1 MFYVVRFFCYISIEY
16 IKMLISLTYSR
27 RNTRLKN
34 LEFFNI
40 KHLII
45 KRENTMNTTILTQ
58 IWSMITVSS
67 LNKIKFCLPRRIRD
81 KLMTFIRWVIY
92 ILHKERLTIK
102 SQAPKWK
109 NPPTDRGPWQTA
121 FKCWNQHSE
130 GDGENSKAKP
140 SQPSHK
146 QDSIWMLRFV
156 KGSLRQLSCSWV

>member
-1 MFYVVRFFCYISIEY
+1 
-16 IKMLISLTYSR
+16 MLISLTYSR

-81 KLMTFIRWVIY
+81 KLMTFIR
-92 ILHKERLTIK
+92 
-102 SQAPKWK
+102 
-109 NPPTDRGPWQTA
+109 
-121 FKCWNQHSE
+121 
-130 GDGENSKAKP
+130 
-140 SQPSHK
+140 
-146 QDSIWMLRFV
+146 
-156 KGSLRQLSCSWV
+156 